1 MTDRELLEFLS
12 KHQEAEELT
21 LRGINQ
27 FNEGNLAEA
36 LSAFEESL
44 EINPKSIPALLYHSL
59 CCFSLIQNRSRS
71 DLEGVVHPESRKH
84 IQDMISSLDNA
95 SDLMKFIRARLQFH
109 IF

>member
-1 MTDRELLEFLS
+1 MTDKELLEFLS

-21 LRGINQ
+21 LRGIDQLNK
-27 FNEGNLAEA
+27 GNLEEA
-36 LSAFEESL
+36 LLAFEESL

-59 CCFSLIQNRSRS
+59 CCFSLIQNRARS
-71 DLEGVVHPESRKH
+71 NLEGVAHPESRKH
-84 IQDMISSLDNA
+84 IQDMISSLDSA